1 MHDDDR
7 VIDARSGGHREHDR
21 VAEESVG
28 KMIEHVGLVLFLAG
42 RGVQPRHLVEDVGA
56 PGVVEDATEDGS
68 SRRRGGRQLERD
80 RDAID
85 DHGETRALAD
95 VREEAG
101 RLRPGVSLA
110 RRPQPGGVTG
120 ATRHI
125 PIEIELGDPAVAP
138 EVLVDHRRWARGEL
152 LQRCETP
159 LDEPLRAAETP
170 GGLSA
175 ERNG

>member
-1 MHDDDR
+1 MTIG

-28 KMIEHVGLVLFLAG
+28 KMIEHVGSCSSLPVAEFSLVTWSRTSEPGSRGG
-42 RGVQPRHLVEDVGA
+42 RYRGRFQSP
-56 PGVVEDATEDGS
+56 
-68 SRRRGGRQLERD
+68 SRGRQLERD

-101 RLRPGVSLA
+101 RLRPGVSLE

-170 GGLSA
+170 GA
-175 ERNG
+175 